1 MDGEKP
7 QDHNH
12 RMNHIK
18 TNKGFTLLEM
28 TVAMTLFIVIV
39 ALTSGLFVRTL
50 RTQRVISNETI
61 GFHLSLSVPSV
72 SEQLGQLTAFPSR
85 PLWCKKGF
93 YYV

>member
-1 MDGEKP
+1 MMIAP
-7 QDHNH
+7 Q
-12 RMNHIK
+12 
-18 TNKGFTLLEM
+18 
-28 TVAMTLFIVIV
+28 
-39 ALTSGLFVRTL
+39 